1 MQRLGQPQVGLGELE
16 EAVVV
21 VKEAAAGVA
30 QVRSLNQVGD
40 NVTSQLCLTQQHE
53 QTRQKC
59 ALEPPQGVS
68 REVEGGEEVED
79 RPDRLPRL

>member
-30 QVRSLNQVGD
+30 QVRSLNQAE
-40 NVTSQLCLTQQHE
+40 TMSLHLCLFNSTNKPE
-53 QTRQKC
+53 EVC
-59 ALEPPQGVS
+59 LEPPQGVS